1 MHGVVFVYGIASRSP
16 EVVLAL
22 TPRQLADKAAE
33 LADSKK
39 AEDIVLMDLREVTN
53 FADYFVL
60 CTATSDVQLRAV
72 ADAVLDG
79 LAEAEHKVWHSEG
92 YEARSWILLDYVHV
106 VIHVFLPE
114 TRGYYALEKLWGDAP
129 VEAYGT

>member
-1 MHGVVFVYGIASRSP
+1 MS
-16 EVVLAL
+16 L
-22 TPRQLADKAAE
+22 TPRQLAEKAAE

-39 AEDIVLMDLREVTN
+39 AEDIVLMDLRDVTN

-72 ADAVLDG
+72 ADAVRDG
-79 LAEAEHKVWHSEG
+79 LEEMQHKVWHAEG
-92 YEARSWILLDYVHV
+92 YEARSWVLLDYVHV
-106 VIHVFLPE
+106 VVHVFLPE
-114 TRGYYALEKLWGDAP
+114 TRSYYALEKLWGDAP

>member
-1 MHGVVFVYGIASRSP
+1 MRSP
-16 EVVLAL
+16 EVVLSL
-22 TPRQLADKAAE
+22 EPRQLAEKAAE
-33 LADSKK
+33 LADGKK

-79 LAEAEHKVWHSEG
+79 LADLEHKVWHSEG

-106 VIHVFLPE
+106 VVHVFLPE

-129 VEAYGT
+129 LEAYGT